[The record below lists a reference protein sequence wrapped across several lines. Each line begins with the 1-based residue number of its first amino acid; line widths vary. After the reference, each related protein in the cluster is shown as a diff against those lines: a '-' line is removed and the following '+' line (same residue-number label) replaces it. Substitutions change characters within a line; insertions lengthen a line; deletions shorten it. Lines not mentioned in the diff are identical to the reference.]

1 MLTRF
6 CLIRIFLVEGL
17 VTIVFSIFVFIFTP
31 HFPAQDKWMSKDDQA
46 QLLARLQL
54 DKGAEKQTMG
64 VKVNW
69 KKIVFDYKI
78 WLLYVGNPPRDRSLW
93 FSVLTNFLE
102 PFSSSVPTCP
112 PDLLALSTPRS

>member
-1 MLTRF
+1 M
-6 CLIRIFLVEGL
+6 
-17 VTIVFSIFVFIFTP
+17 TIVFSIFVFIFTP
-31 HFPAQDKWMSKDDQA
+31 HFPAQDQWMSKDDQA

-64 VKVNW
+64 VKVDW

-78 WLLYVGNPPRDRSLW
+78 WLLYVWGISAGSIAFW
-93 FSVLTNFLE
+93 FSVLTDSLE

-112 PDLLALSTPRS
+112 PGPLALSTPRS